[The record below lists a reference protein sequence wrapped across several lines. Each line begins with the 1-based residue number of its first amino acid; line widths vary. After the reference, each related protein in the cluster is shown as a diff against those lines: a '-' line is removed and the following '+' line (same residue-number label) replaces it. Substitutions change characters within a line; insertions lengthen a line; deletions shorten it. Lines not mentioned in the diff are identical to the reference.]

1 MTPWMRRIHKWLG
14 LLIGLQFILWLASGL
29 LMGLLD
35 GDALNGSRHRSQA
48 ATPRAWPTNVLPID
62 TVLDG
67 ARTRIVGAHAR
78 WLLDRPVYE
87 LSDGQARWVVDAAD
101 GGRIDIDAAFAATAA
116 RASYIGEGRQ
126 QPPVRLEHSLET
138 RDHATPAWR
147 VDFADDEDTSVYVS
161 AQTGQILEH
170 RNSTW
175 RLYDILWMLHIMDY
189 SGREDYNNPILML
202 AGMSGLWLA
211 LTGSWLLISSFHVAE
226 FIPRRWQRKRQLTV
240 LTTDG
245 TLLRSLQAA
254 RGDTVYLALARNGL
268 QLPSNCGGG
277 ESCGLCEIRIRE
289 DAPTPTSADRSHLP
303 AAKLAQGYRLACG
316 LALDQDID
324 VEVADG
330 AALCRELD
338 AEVESV
344 HAVTPFLREIVLKTG
359 AATGPEYRAG
369 AYIQIGIPAYS
380 LGKEQLHY
388 PDDHREAWRE
398 LALPEPMANL
408 EPVRRAY
415 SLAFPAADGRLSL
428 LARFQPGRKDCG
440 QVVIGRGST
449 YLYSLQPGDRVRF
462 SGPFGDFSIR
472 PGGREKI
479 FIGGGAGMAPL
490 RAMIHDCLASGAQER
505 MHFWYGAR
513 SNREVPYATEMASL
527 ARMHPNFSWH
537 PVLSE
542 DPGSDAGLQGF
553 VHEVAHDLLLRSHP
567 ALETCDFYLCGP
579 PAMLS
584 ATRALLQRLGI
595 AEDRIAFDDFK
606 I

>member
-29 LMGLLD
+29 FMGLLD
-35 GDALNGSRHRSQA
+35 GDALNGSRHRNQA
-48 ATPRAWPTNVLPID
+48 ATSRDWPTDVLPID

-67 ARTRIVGAHAR
+67 TSTRIIGAHAR
-78 WLLDRPVYE
+78 WLLGRPVYE

-101 GGRIDIDAAFAATAA
+101 GGRIDIDAELAATAA
-116 RASYIGEGRQ
+116 RASYIGLGRQ
-126 QPPVRLEHSLET
+126 QLPVRLKHSLET
-138 RDHATPAWR
+138 RNHATPVWR
-147 VDFADDEDTSVYVS
+147 VDFSDDEDTSVYVS

-175 RLYDILWMLHIMDY
+175 RLYDFLWMLHIMDY

-211 LTGSWLLISSFHVAE
+211 MTGSWLLISSFHVTE
-226 FIPRRWQRKRQLTV
+226 FIPRRWQSKRQLTV
-240 LTTDG
+240 LTANG

-254 RGDTVYLALARNGL
+254 RGDTVYLALARNGI

-277 ESCGLCEIRIRE
+277 ESCGLCEVRIRE

-303 AAKLAQGYRLACG
+303 PAKLAQGYRLACG
-316 LALDQDID
+316 LAFDRDID

-344 HAVTPFLREIVLKTG
+344 HAVTPFLREIVLKTSASTG
-359 AATGPEYRAG
+359 AEFRTG
-369 AYIQIGIPAYS
+369 AYIQIGVPAYS
-380 LGKEQLHY
+380 LAKEQLHY
-388 PDDHREAWRE
+388 PDEHQDAWRG
-398 LALPEPMANL
+398 LLLPEPIANA

-415 SLAFPAADGRLSL
+415 SLAFPATDGRFSL

-440 QVVIGRGST
+440 LPVVGRGST

-462 SGPFGDFSIR
+462 SGPFGDFSIQ

-513 SNREVPYATEMASL
+513 SHREVPYAIEMKSL
-527 ARMHPNFSWH
+527 ARTHPNFSWH

-553 VHEVAHDLLLRSHP
+553 AHEVAHDLLLRTHP

-584 ATRALLQRLGI
+584 ATRALLQQLGI